1 MVKRV
6 VAVGVLSGLLFWLG
20 AAPAGEPE
28 IPLRLITADELKALM
43 DKKAGVD
50 LIDVRSW
57 DEYVKRHIKG
67 ARSMP
72 IRAIPSRA
80 HEIKKTGLAVFY

>member
-1 MVKRV
+1 MIRLAALVLA
-6 VAVGVLSGLLFWLG
+6 VATLLWVG
-20 AAPAGEPE
+20 AAPASEPE
-28 IPLRLITADELKALM
+28 IPLQFIKADELKALM
-43 DKKAGVD
+43 DKQAKVD
-50 LIDVRSW
+50 LIDVRNW

-80 HEIKKTGLAVFY
+80 YEIGKTGLVVFY

>member
-1 MVKRV
+1 MASFLLIAG
-6 VAVGVLSGLLFWLG
+6 AVLWLG

-28 IPLRLITADELKALM
+28 VPLQFISVDELNALM
-43 DKKAGVD
+43 GRKVKVD

-57 DEYVKRHIKG
+57 DEYVKRHIKR

-72 IRAIPSRA
+72 IRAVPSRA
-80 HEIKKTGLAVFY
+80 HEISKTGLVVLY